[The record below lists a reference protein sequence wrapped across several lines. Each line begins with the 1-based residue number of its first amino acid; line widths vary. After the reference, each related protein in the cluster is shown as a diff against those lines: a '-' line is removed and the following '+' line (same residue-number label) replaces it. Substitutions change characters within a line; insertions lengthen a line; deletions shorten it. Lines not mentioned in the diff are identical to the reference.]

1 MRPTTTMFRP
11 PVTRAVGDR
20 LGISKRADLGVLDT
34 AIGTVPRAL
43 ALAGVVRAELM
54 ARVQET
60 LAHECW

>member
-1 MRPTTTMFRP
+1 M
-11 PVTRAVGDR
+11 TRAVGDR